1 MTNKADMLFLSESY
15 KDSWQDYLRS
25 INSNNY
31 PTWDYVFLTASNNHQ
46 AHMYELQI
54 ENRKNYLPC
63 RTKYIVI
70 PDEDGQRVGS
80 GGATLSVLKKIR
92 ENEESFENLKILV
105 IHSGGDSKRVPQ
117 YSASGKLFSSV
128 PHKLPDGR
136 NSTLFDELMISVSS
150 IPGRIKEG
158 MLLLSGDVLLLFNP
172 LTISFGGKGA
182 AAVSFKEDVN
192 TGKNHGVYLGSDDGY
207 VKEFL
212 HKQSVETLNEK
223 GAVNDKD
230 QVDIDTGAVI
240 FGSDVLNPL
249 WSLISTNNRID
260 LTKYNNLVNNEVC
273 LSLYADF
280 LYPLASNSTLDDFY
294 IQKPEKELNS
304 SLKQARN
311 KVWNVLN
318 SFRLRLLKLSPARFI
333 HFGKSVEILNLIN
346 NNIDQ
351 YKELG
356 WSNNI
361 GSSRHKINAY
371 NSLIEENVIING
383 SHFIEN
389 SYIHRN
395 VSIGNNVILSN
406 VEIKENTVIP
416 DGVVIH
422 GLKQLNGKY
431 VYRIYG
437 INDNPKTNHLF
448 GKEIKETL
456 WNANIYPEFENSDD
470 ALNYALKL
478 HERVINN
485 DIEITDKDYKSLC
498 SGFNDADPES
508 ILNWNKYLS
517 GIIEVAQIEELIE
530 NKTPVSEIDIKLDK
544 LNTNQ
549 LNWLNERISRSS
561 YGKKMRLSFYIGKI
575 TNDEEL
581 IINAFKSLSDTI
593 LKETMD
599 GLKENRDLHICFD
612 EYKVTLPLRVNFGG
626 GWSDTPPY
634 CNENGGTV
642 INAAVTLNGKN
653 PVEVTL
659 RKLKDHKVIFESQD
673 MDVYGEFEDIKEL
686 QKVGNPFDS
695 FVLQKSALLACG
707 IIPKEGSNLNEVLNR
722 LGGGI
727 YMSTEVTGVP
737 KGSGLGT
744 SSILAAACVKALF
757 EFTGME
763 YNEEDLYSH
772 VLAMEQLMSTGGGWQ
787 DQVGGLSEGIKL
799 ITSRPGINQILNVEH
814 IDLKEDE
821 LKELNDRFALIY
833 TGQRRLARNLLR
845 DVVGRYI
852 GNEKDTLY
860 ALKEIQNV
868 AVAMKDSLLKGDI
881 DEFALLLSKHWELS
895 KMIDE
900 GSTNPLIDEIF
911 RSIDDLID
919 GKMVCGAGGGG
930 FLQIVLKKGINKE
943 MLQNRLK
950 EAFPD
955 SGIEVWDCKI

>member
-1 MTNKADMLFLSESY
+1 MGNKADSLFLSEAY
-15 KDSWQDYLRS
+15 KDAWQDYQRS
-25 INSNNY
+25 INTVNY
-31 PTWDYVFLTASNNHQ
+31 PTWDYVFLTASNDHQ

-54 ENRKNYLPC
+54 QNRKDHLPS

-70 PDEDGQRVGS
+70 PDEGGLRVGS
-80 GGATLSVLKKIR
+80 GGATLSVLKKLR
-92 ENEESFENLKILV
+92 EYENSFEGLRILV
-105 IHSGGDSKRVPQ
+105 IHSGGDSKRIPQ
-117 YSASGKLFSSV
+117 YSALGKLFSSV
-128 PHKLPDGR
+128 PHKLPDVR
-136 NSTLFDELMISVSS
+136 NSTLFDELMISISS
-150 IPGRIKEG
+150 IPGRMKEG

-172 LTISFGGKGA
+172 LTIDFGGKGA
-182 AAVSFKEDVN
+182 AAISFKEDAQ
-192 TGKNHGVYLGSDDGY
+192 TGKDHGVYLGSDDGY
-207 VKEFL
+207 VKQFL
-212 HKQSVETLNEK
+212 HKQSIETLKEK
-223 GAVNDKD
+223 GAVNDKG

-240 FGSDVLNPL
+240 FGSDILNSL
-249 WSLISTNNRID
+249 LSLITKNDQID
-260 LTKYNNLVNNEVC
+260 DEKYYGLVNGETC

-280 LYPLASNSTLDDFY
+280 LYPLATDSTLEDFY
-294 IQKPEKELNS
+294 IQKPENKFNEA
-304 SLKQARN
+304 LKRART

-318 SFRLRLLKLSPARFI
+318 EYKLKLFKLTPARFI
-333 HFGKSVEILNLIN
+333 HFGTSSEIQKLIN
-346 NNIDQ
+346 DDIDKYQ
-351 YKELG
+351 ELK

-361 GSSRHKINAY
+361 GSSRHNINAY
-371 NSLIEENVIING
+371 NSVIEDNVSIKG
-383 SHFIEN
+383 KVFIED
-389 SYIHRN
+389 SYIHEN
-395 VSIGNNVILSN
+395 VVIGDNSILSG
-406 VEIKENTVIP
+406 VDIKEGTIITE
-416 DGVVIH
+416 DVVIH

-437 INDNPKTNHLF
+437 INDNPKETYLF
-448 GKEIKETL
+448 GKDIKETL
-456 WNANIYPEFENSDD
+456 WGANIYPEFENKDD
-470 ALNYALKL
+470 ALDYALKL
-478 HERVINN
+478 YERVNN
-485 DIEITDKDYKSLC
+485 DDLNIFDPEYKSLC
-498 SGFNDADPES
+498 SGFNDADSEA

-517 GIIEVAQIEELIE
+517 EIIEVAQIEELIE
-530 NKTPVSEIDIKLDK
+530 NRVPVSEVNIKLNK
-544 LNTNQ
+544 LNYDQ
-549 LNWLNERISRSS
+549 LNWFKNKVENST
-561 YGKKMRLSFYIGKI
+561 YDKKMRLYFYLGKI
-575 TNDEEL
+575 TDDEEMAV
-581 IINAFKSLSDTI
+581 NAFKALSNTI

-599 GLKENRDLHICFD
+599 GLKENKDLRICFD

-642 INAAVTLNGKN
+642 INAAITLNGKN

-659 RKLKDHKVIFESQD
+659 KRLNESKIIFESQD
-673 MDVYGEFEDIKEL
+673 MDVYGEFDDIKEL
-686 QKVGNPFDS
+686 QKVGDPFDP

-707 IIPKEGSNLNEVLNR
+707 IIPLNGSSLKEVTDR

-763 YNEEDLYSH
+763 YKEEDLYSH

-799 ITSRPGINQILNVEH
+799 ISSDKGINQIIKVEH
-814 IDLKEDE
+814 LNLKEE
-821 LKELNDRFALIY
+821 TLKELNDRFALIY

-868 AVAMKDSLLKGDI
+868 AVKMKESLLNDDI
-881 DEFALLLSKHWELS
+881 DEFALLLSRHWELS

-911 RSIDDLID
+911 RSTDDLLD

-930 FLQIVLKKGINKE
+930 FLQVVLKKNISKE
-943 MLQNRLK
+943 ELQNRLK
-950 EAFPD
+950 ETFPY